1 MHFPLCALLQAHK
14 AFQAQE
20 KAWEACE
27 GAAHS
32 GRYETAP
39 DTDPWLAGL
48 KYQVAR
54 PAASVHQS
62 RD

>member
-20 KAWEACE
+20 KACEEA
-27 GAAHS
+27 ARS